1 MFLRVRYVHPKSS
14 WLLNSSFFLF
24 CLISVVLKLGD
35 SVGIPVVYL
44 ELFQSPGLLLLSLLH
59 SALHY
64 ADTCKFWW
72 PVPLWRDR
80 HHPKF
85 IEGWKTIKRWVIDNR
100 RRTTRAQLH
109 THVCGPF
116 LVLALSFL
124 CYLERKRI
132 GFFFPVVPSSPNAL
146 YIQWYYK

>member
-85 IEGWKTIKRWVIDNR
+85 IEGWKTIKRWVLDNR
-100 RRTTRAQLH
+100 RAHNPCATAHARVRSLPCARPLFSLLPREEKNRIFFS
-109 THVCGPF
+109 CRSFFSKRFIYPM
-116 LVLALSFL
+116 VL
-124 CYLERKRI
+124 
-132 GFFFPVVPSSPNAL
+132 
-146 YIQWYYK
+146 